1 MLICH
6 LIQFLSIIYA
16 LLFVLFAF
24 KFRRLWQS
32 KHRLQQQAASTTVG
46 GKDKCYSL
54 LVLSFSPVL
63 SRHLPTLFASPL
75 SIRLSIYLVPS
86 LSISLFHFSCTDA
99 TRRDATA
106 ACACTRASDV
116 GSTRRTCHANATP
129 IYTRSLCFS
138 FFLSH
143 SFNTINL
150 SVRHS
155 DLVAMCARK

>member
-1 MLICH
+1 MTVKT
-6 LIQFLSIIYA
+6 SSA
-16 LLFVLFAF
+16 
-24 KFRRLWQS
+24 
-32 KHRLQQQAASTTVG
+32 AASSINNSRRERQVLLSP
-46 GKDKCYSL
+46 CSL
-54 LVLSFSPVL
+54 FFSISLAASANSFC
-63 SRHLPTLFASPL
+63 LPPPFHP
-75 SIRLSIYLVPS
+75 SIYLVPS
-86 LSISLFHFSCTDA
+86 LSISFFFILVA
-99 TRRDATA
+99 PTRRDATA